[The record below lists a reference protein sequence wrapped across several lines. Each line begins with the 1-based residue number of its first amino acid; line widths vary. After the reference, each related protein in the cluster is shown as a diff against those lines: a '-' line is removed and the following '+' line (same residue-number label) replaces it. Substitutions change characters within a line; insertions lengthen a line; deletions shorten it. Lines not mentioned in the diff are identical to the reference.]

1 MGLDF
6 TGRPASSPSRLPWR
20 LCPLLVPLAYSCEA
34 NIGVCCGEWRHNLHA
49 SIRVNTHATGLLRG
63 GELGVL
69 AEETAKR
76 AKC

>member
-1 MGLDF
+1 MGSDS
-6 TGRPASSPSRLPWR
+6 TGCPASNSSMLPWR
-20 LCPLLVPLAYSCEA
+20 LCLLLVPRAYSCEA
-34 NIGVCCGEWRHNLHA
+34 SIGECCGEWRHNVHA

-63 GELGVL
+63 RELGVL